1 MAEEKTA
8 AVETEKAAPPKKK
21 EKNPHVW
28 PELVFKELMCAVL
41 IMGLLI
47 VWGLWLDAPLGEIAT
62 PSRTENPAKA
72 PWYFIG
78 LQEILVYYDPWYA
91 GVVLP
96 SIIMIGLMALPYLD
110 TNPKGVGEYNFGA
123 RKFVMINFLVGYFM
137 WMFAIVVGQFMRG
150 PSWLFFWP
158 WEVWDDS
165 GHHAE
170 TLLVNIDN
178 STSYIALGIYAVLGF
193 ALPKI
198 LRMKWAKNLDW
209 TRYTITIVLLLLMY
223 LVPVKVVLRQ
233 IFHIRYLIT
242 TPWFNF

>member
-1 MAEEKTA
+1 MAEETA
-8 AVETEKAAPPKKK
+8 AALKAKERADKKK
-21 EKNPHVW
+21 KNPHVW
-28 PELVFKELMCAVL
+28 PELPFKELMCAVVVML
-41 IMGLLI
+41 LLI
-47 VWGLWLDAPLGEIAT
+47 VWALWLDAPLGEIAT

-78 LQEILVYYDPWYA
+78 LQEILVYFDPWYS

-96 SIIMIGLMALPYLD
+96 SIIMIGLMAIPYLD
-110 TNPKGVGEYNFGA
+110 TNPKGVGEYNFSA
-123 RKFVMINFLVGYFM
+123 RKFAVVNFLIGYFM

-170 TLLVNIDN
+170 VTLYNIDN
-178 STSYIALGIYAVLGF
+178 STSIIALGIYALLGF

-198 LRMKWAKNLDW
+198 LKMKWAKTLDW
-209 TRYTITIVLLLLMY
+209 TRYTITISLLLLMY

-233 IFHIRYLIT
+233 IFHVRYLIA
-242 TPWFNF
+242 TPWINF